1 MEGAVWQDNSSGWKE
16 HFIFLPRSPADSL
29 TLHKCLMNVY
39 WMNRQS
45 SGGRVWPQDIGAL
58 LRAAS
63 SGPCGPGP
71 GLSMLWSIT
80 EFMPRVCITGSS
92 AGEVVRTD
100 WSCQKGKQLVS
111 VVSSE
116 RWLFNFIWSA
126 TVHWPQTQRFRPKW
140 SGMGSPKFP
149 STLAEN
155 HYPTLT
161 WRGSRQWG
169 AFSGLSVWDLPP
181 SRMCDTR

>member
-39 WMNRQS
+39 WMNRQI

-63 SGPCGPGP
+63 SGPCAPGP

-92 AGEVVRTD
+92 GGEVVRTD
-100 WSCQKGKQLVS
+100 WSCQKGKQPVS

-126 TVHWPQTQRFRPKW
+126 T
-140 SGMGSPKFP
+140 GSQK
-149 STLAEN
+149 SWCTGLI
-155 HYPTLT
+155 L
-161 WRGSRQWG
+161 RDSDL
-169 AFSGLSVWDLPP
+169 SGLGWGPQSSLQPWL
-181 SRMCDTR
+181 RTAAQH